1 MKNYKYRFET
11 YSFFDYAGLERHLAK
26 MAAKGWQLESIGRTF
41 WKYRK
46 TEPARLTYSVTYA
59 PDASVWDPEPT
70 EDQQA
75 LTDYCTAAGWRK
87 VCDLAQLQI
96 FCTDQENPTPIETDE
111 QIRLD
116 IIKKTMKKIF
126 KSSHLLLGAI
136 FLMNIVLRAV
146 DLVRRP
152 LDFLSDGTSI
162 WSALILLWG
171 LMLLVFDFVYFRC
184 WVKQSEKNIA
194 KGGRCAEPKGYRTF
208 THISWIGLLIL
219 IVLMLMQSVAFAK
232 IMFLYGIG
240 ILFVIAGT
248 MATQKLLKK
257 KGVSKGFNIA
267 VTLTVD
273 CLLVVLLTAA
283 IMSYSM
289 SNHLFSREADD
300 YYMVGDYQWKIYHDD
315 LPLVVE
321 DLIDSEYEYYSY
333 EKHSDNSIFLS
344 YDDCWQNCPPSGET
358 PPPTMH
364 YEVYTVKM
372 DFLYDMVR
380 REIEEDALR
389 YFDEEGRAYSG
400 YVAVSDPAWQA
411 DSIYQFCFGDSQAQ
425 LMENEWLICKDNKL
439 IVFRPYFELTDEMK
453 SIVTEKFAS

>member
-1 MKNYKYRFET
+1 
-11 YSFFDYAGLERHLAK
+11 
-26 MAAKGWQLESIGRTF
+26 
-41 WKYRK
+41 
-46 TEPARLTYSVTYA
+46 
-59 PDASVWDPEPT
+59 
-70 EDQQA
+70 
-75 LTDYCTAAGWRK
+75 
-87 VCDLAQLQI
+87 
-96 FCTDQENPTPIETDE
+96 
-111 QIRLD
+111 
-116 IIKKTMKKIF
+116 
-126 KSSHLLLGAI
+126 
-136 FLMNIVLRAV
+136 
-146 DLVRRP
+146 
-152 LDFLSDGTSI
+152 
-162 WSALILLWG
+162 
-171 LMLLVFDFVYFRC
+171 
-184 WVKQSEKNIA
+184 
-194 KGGRCAEPKGYRTF
+194 
-208 THISWIGLLIL
+208 
-219 IVLMLMQSVAFAK
+219 
-232 IMFLYGIG
+232 
-240 ILFVIAGT
+240 
-248 MATQKLLKK
+248 
-257 KGVSKGFNIA
+257 
-267 VTLTVD
+267 
-273 CLLVVLLTAA
+273 
-283 IMSYSM
+283 
-289 SNHLFSREADD
+289 
-300 YYMVGDYQWKIYHDD
+300 MVGDYQWKIYHDD

>member
-1 MKNYKYRFET
+1 
-11 YSFFDYAGLERHLAK
+11 
-26 MAAKGWQLESIGRTF
+26 
-41 WKYRK
+41 
-46 TEPARLTYSVTYA
+46 
-59 PDASVWDPEPT
+59 
-70 EDQQA
+70 
-75 LTDYCTAAGWRK
+75 
-87 VCDLAQLQI
+87 
-96 FCTDQENPTPIETDE
+96 
-111 QIRLD
+111 
-116 IIKKTMKKIF
+116 MKKIF

-400 YVAVSDPAWQA
+400 YVAVSDPAWKA

-453 SIVTEKFAS
+453 SIVTKKFAS